1 MQELINQY
9 KQITDEIEKEKESE
23 MECLISSFASVLL
36 EQPKESQEISQ
47 QEKSSADNLKLHYEN
62 MLALLCLR
70 IKING
75 QLIYEGNNTHF
86 DQLEEDLEA
95 VVENTRNIEWAWE
108 VTDEI
113 FDHARDILTAICQEN
128 MEVLLP
134 FFNKRY
140 KNKMRGVDEV
150 SPDLFFL
157 FTSIS
162 EAYER
167 LEKRE
172 LSVAVLE
179 CLCQISRERNGRVL
193 HQEFIS
199 RTFSLISD
207 RAPETII
214 RIARMNSKY
223 FEQARNIYA
232 GDFFWFY
239 ACALQQLEKN
249 SEAAIFFEK
258 CYKIRKELSGENDWY
273 TAMARR
279 EYSIL
284 SYVASHG
291 KHEKDFLYKFINNI
305 ESNVYQGVEEV
316 SLRIIE
322 GKTLYTILIK
332 QAEIV
337 DLELYDTYLRI
348 YEKICDMYND
358 TNEPLIKIRLAKNL
372 RGGYYLKLGD
382 YIQAEEAFLDA
393 INSNIADNVP
403 EIVTVSQI
411 KSNLLMIY
419 YVQNDIEMALPLL
432 SELLEVLELDE
443 KESGLSEQD
452 MYRIYAL
459 LVSIE
464 AQSMVDIDD
473 EEVEDIKSFLKES
486 CNNVVQLSSEL
497 PACTRE
503 LAIFIICAIP
513 LVLQN
518 GSANKDDQH
527 LYLEA
532 LDKINREYLAF
543 PIDQS
548 QRTLLNY
555 IAALLAWNLSNRNTG
570 RFFADALQI
579 SKETILPLA
588 TKVAILQSF
597 ATYSAKKGKYNT
609 AILYASQ
616 ALNNMEI
623 IWKSCVKYLND
634 ERLMQVLTPTQLQF
648 AGCYA
653 MLRELTDASSTYERM
668 LQFKALASLAGKE
681 RNRILHTTHIDTA
694 LLSQIRTMQD
704 KVAAL
709 ESESVFRDIA
719 DEYENEKLELRRL
732 ESRFAK
738 LFPSDSEFTTITW
751 ERVQTAIPDNAVVI
765 EYFYCGLSYGLLQ
778 FDEETKVSN
787 MGFDVYITQKRG
799 GRCQLVKL
807 TIPDGEKILSF
818 ADEFVEILQAESS
831 NSASIEQIN
840 RVDELRTMLY
850 KKLIAPILPY
860 LCEFE
865 NIYIAPDFD
874 LVNLP
879 FEILYDEEQERLD
892 DIYTVIKIECARDF
906 LYQNHGGDPSDGNLI
921 IGNPQYEIREQELG
935 EREID
940 DSERHRSFK
949 LDAHNITRL
958 PFSQVEVQ
966 QVGKRCATTCYTGY
980 AASKQLLLSSRNYK
994 NIHIA
999 THGFFDRSEDS
1010 KNGMYSSCLLFAGVC
1025 NWLVDGNV
1033 SKVYGNGIVT
1043 ADEVSRLD
1051 FRTVELVVLSSCLSG
1066 MSDISV
1072 NKGFHGMV
1080 GAFSAAGAHY
1090 VISHLWEAND
1100 FSTAILM
1107 DAFYY
1112 QYVEKMQSPPVALSL
1127 AKNYLKQVTIGEL
1140 KRRHWFDYIRQ
1151 NDIDYKTGQIL
1162 FQYENMNDQII
1173 PFKSEA
1179 YWGGFACYQCY

>member
-1 MQELINQY
+1 MQELISQY
-9 KQITDEIEKEKESE
+9 ELITDEIEKEKESE
-23 MECLISSFASVLL
+23 MDRLISSVASALL

-47 QEKSSADNLKLHYEN
+47 QEKSIADNPKQHYEN

-75 QLIYEGNNTHF
+75 QLIREGNNIHHA
-86 DQLEEDLEA
+86 QLEEDLEA
-95 VVENTRNIEWAWE
+95 VIENTRSIEWAWE

-113 FDHARDILTAICQEN
+113 VDHARDILTAICQEN

-140 KNKMRGVDEV
+140 QKKLRGVDEV

-157 FTSIS
+157 FTSTS

-167 LEKRE
+167 LGKRE

-179 CLCQISRERNGRVL
+179 CLCQISRERNGRDL
-193 HQEFIS
+193 HQEIVS
-199 RTFSLISD
+199 RTFGLISD

-214 RIARMNSKY
+214 RIARVNSKY
-223 FEQARNIYA
+223 FEQARNNYA

-258 CYKIRKELSGENDWY
+258 CYKIRKELSGEDDWY
-273 TAMARR
+273 TAIARR

-284 SYVASHG
+284 SYAASHG
-291 KHEKDFLYKFINNI
+291 KHDKDFLYRFINNI
-305 ESNVYQGVEEV
+305 ENNMYQGVEES

-322 GKTLYTILIK
+322 GKTLYSILIG
-332 QAEIV
+332 QAEII
-337 DLELYDTYLRI
+337 DLKLYDTYLRI
-348 YEKICDMYND
+348 YEKICDEYND
-358 TNEPLIKIRLAKNL
+358 TDEPLLKIRLAKNL
-372 RGGYYLKLGD
+372 RGGYYLKSGD

-393 INSNIADNVP
+393 INSSIADNVP

-419 YVQNDIEMALPLL
+419 YVQNDIEMTLPLL
-432 SELLEVLELDE
+432 SELLEALELDE
-443 KESGLSEQD
+443 KESGLSEKD
-452 MYRIYAL
+452 MYRIYTL

-464 AQSMVDIDD
+464 AQSMVDLDE
-473 EEVEDIKSFLKES
+473 EEVEDIKSFLNDS
-486 CNNVVQLSSEL
+486 CNNVVELSSKL
-497 PACTRE
+497 PVCTRE
-503 LAIFIICAIP
+503 VAVFIISAIS

-518 GSANKDDQH
+518 ESANKEEQR
-527 LYLEA
+527 LYLAA
-532 LDKINREYLAF
+532 LDKIDREYLAF
-543 PIDQS
+543 PIDKS

-555 IAALLAWNLSNRNTG
+555 IAALLAWNLSDRKAEK
-570 RFFADALQI
+570 FFSNALQI
-579 SKETILPLA
+579 SDETILPLS

-597 ATYSAKKGKYNT
+597 ATYSAKNRKYNS
-609 AILYASQ
+609 AILYAAQ
-616 ALNNMEI
+616 ALNNMES
-623 IWKSCVKYLND
+623 IWKSCVRYLND
-634 ERLMQVLTPTQLQF
+634 ERLMQVLTPTQIQF
-648 AGCYA
+648 SGCYS
-653 MLRELTDASSTYERM
+653 MLRGIADIASTYERI

-681 RNRILHTTHIDTA
+681 RNRILHTTHIDTS
-694 LLSQIRTMQD
+694 LLRQIRTMQD

-709 ESESVFRDIA
+709 ETKSVFLDIA
-719 DEYENEKLELRRL
+719 DECENEKFELRRL
-732 ESRFAK
+732 ESHFAK
-738 LFPSDSEFTTITW
+738 LFPSDNEFTTITL

-765 EYFYCGLSYGLLQ
+765 EYFYCGLSYGQLQ
-778 FDEETKVSN
+778 FDEDPIISD
-787 MGFDVYITQKRG
+787 MGFDVYIMQKRDE
-799 GRCQLVKL
+799 RCQLVRL
-807 TIPDGEKILSF
+807 TIPGGEEILSF
-818 ADEFVEILQAESS
+818 ADEFIEILQAESS

-840 RVDELRTMLY
+840 RIDELRTMLY
-850 KKLIAPILPY
+850 KKLVAPVLPY
-860 LCEFE
+860 LCEFK
-865 NIYIAPDFD
+865 NVYIAPDYD

-879 FEILYDEEQERLD
+879 FEILYDEEQERLGEF
-892 DIYTVIKIECARDF
+892 YTVIKIECARDF
-906 LYQNHGGDPSDGNLI
+906 LYHNQGDTPSDGNLI

-935 EREID
+935 ERELD
-940 DSERHRSFK
+940 DSDRHRSLE
-949 LDAHNITRL
+949 LDAHNVASL
-958 PFSQVEVQ
+958 PFSQIEVQ
-966 QVGKRCATTCYTGY
+966 QIGKRCSSAYYTGY
-980 AASKQLLLSSRNYK
+980 AASKQLLLTSKKYK

-999 THGFFDRSEDS
+999 THGYFDHSDDS
-1010 KNGMYSSCLLFAGVC
+1010 KNGMYSSCLLFAGAC
-1025 NWLVDGNV
+1025 NWLMDGNV
-1033 SKVYGNGIVT
+1033 SKLYGNGIVT

-1051 FRTVELVVLSSCLSG
+1051 FRSVELVVLSSCLSG
-1066 MSDISV
+1066 MNDISI
-1072 NKGFHGMV
+1072 NKGLHGMV

-1140 KRRHWFDYIRQ
+1140 KRRHWFDYIHQ
-1151 NDIDYKTGQIL
+1151 NDFDYKTEQLL
-1162 FQYENMNDQII
+1162 FQYENMNDQIR